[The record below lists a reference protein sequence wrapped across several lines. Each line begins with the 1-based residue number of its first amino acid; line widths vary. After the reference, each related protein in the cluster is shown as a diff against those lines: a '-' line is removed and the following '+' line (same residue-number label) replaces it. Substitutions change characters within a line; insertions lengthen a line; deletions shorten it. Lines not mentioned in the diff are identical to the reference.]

1 MGEKEALL
9 IEIQELDRQ
18 IDILTKQI
26 DNCDRN
32 VTALIEQKTRH
43 MDRRD
48 LLEGKKARLETELE
62 ALLEE
67 AEAEAGA

>member
-1 MGEKEALL
+1 MDEKEALL

-18 IDILTKQI
+18 IAILTKQI

-48 LLEGKKARLETELE
+48 LLEHKKRQLETEL
-62 ALLEE
+62 ATLFPEE
-67 AEAEAGA
+67 ETGD

>member
-1 MGEKEALL
+1 MDEKEALL

-18 IDILTKQI
+18 IDILAKQV

-32 VTALIEQKTRH
+32 ITALIEQKSRH

-48 LLEGKKARLETELE
+48 LLERKKAKLE
-62 ALLEE
+62 AELALIPEEE
-67 AEAEAGA
+67 AGV

>member
-18 IDILTKQI
+18 IDILSKQV

-32 VTALIEQKTRH
+32 ITALIEQKSRH

-48 LLEGKKARLETELE
+48 LLEGKKAKLE
-62 ALLEE
+62 AELALIPEE
-67 AEAEAGA
+67 ETGD

>member
-1 MGEKEALL
+1 MDEKEALL

-18 IDILTKQI
+18 IAILTKQI

-32 VTALIEQKTRH
+32 VTALIEEKSRH

-67 AEAEAGA
+67 AEAGA

>member
-1 MGEKEALL
+1 MDEKKALL

-32 VTALIEQKTRH
+32 ITALIEQKSRH

-48 LLEGKKARLETELE
+48 LLEHKKRQLE
-62 ALLEE
+62 AELATLLPEEE
-67 AEAEAGA
+67 AGD

>member
-18 IDILTKQI
+18 IAILTKQI

-32 VTALIEQKTRH
+32 VTALIEQKSRH

-67 AEAEAGA
+67 AEAGA

>member
-1 MGEKEALL
+1 MTEKEVIT

-18 IDILTKQI
+18 IAILTKQT

-32 VTALIEQKTRH
+32 ITALIEQKSRH

-48 LLEGKKARLETELE
+48 LLEGKKTKLE
-62 ALLEE
+62 AELALIPEEE
-67 AEAEAGA
+67 AGV

>member
-1 MGEKEALL
+1 MDEKEALL
-9 IEIQELDRQ
+9 IEIQEFDRQ

-32 VTALIEQKTRH
+32 VTALIEQKSRH

-67 AEAEAGA
+67 AEAGA

>member
-1 MGEKEALL
+1 MDEKEALL

-18 IDILTKQI
+18 IDILAKQV

-32 VTALIEQKTRH
+32 ITALIEQKSRH

-48 LLEGKKARLETELE
+48 LLEGKKAKLE
-62 ALLEE
+62 AELALIPEEE
-67 AEAEAGA
+67 AGV

>member
-1 MGEKEALL
+1 MDEREALL

-18 IDILTKQI
+18 IDILAKQV

-32 VTALIEQKTRH
+32 ITALIEQKSRH

-48 LLEGKKARLETELE
+48 LLEGKKAKLE
-62 ALLEE
+62 AELALIPEEE
-67 AEAEAGA
+67 AGV

>member
-1 MGEKEALL
+1 MDEKEALL

-18 IDILTKQI
+18 IAILTKQI

-32 VTALIEQKTRH
+32 VTALIEQKSRH

-67 AEAEAGA
+67 AEAGA

>member
-1 MGEKEALL
+1 MDEKEALL

-18 IDILTKQI
+18 IDILAKQI

-32 VTALIEQKTRH
+32 VTALIEQKSRH

-67 AEAEAGA
+67 AEAGA

>member
-1 MGEKEALL
+1 MDEKKALL

-18 IDILTKQI
+18 IDILAKQV

-32 VTALIEQKTRH
+32 ITALIEQKSRH

-48 LLEGKKARLETELE
+48 LLEGKKAKLE
-62 ALLEE
+62 AELALIPEEE
-67 AEAEAGA
+67 AGV

>member
-1 MGEKEALL
+1 MDEKKALL

-18 IDILTKQI
+18 IDILAKQV

-32 VTALIEQKTRH
+32 ITALIEQKSRH

-48 LLEGKKARLETELE
+48 LLEGKKAKLE
-62 ALLEE
+62 AELALIPEEE
-67 AEAEAGA
+67 AGD